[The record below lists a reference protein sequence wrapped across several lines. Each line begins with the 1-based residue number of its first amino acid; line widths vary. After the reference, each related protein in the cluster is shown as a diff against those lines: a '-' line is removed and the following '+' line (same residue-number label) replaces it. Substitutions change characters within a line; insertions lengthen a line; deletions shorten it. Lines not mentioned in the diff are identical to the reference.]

1 MLNLKVKIGLSGMVK
16 ILNLISILVYIETN
30 FDPIRG
36 CRYHP
41 CELCNTKYIGS
52 ESDEAKDK
60 GRANCNLFFSIIDS
74 FI

>member
-16 ILNLISILVYIETN
+16 ILNLIYFLVHIETN

-52 ESDEAKDK
+52 EQMKLKTKE
-60 GRANCNLFFSIIDS
+60 GRIVIYFFQL
-74 FI
+74 